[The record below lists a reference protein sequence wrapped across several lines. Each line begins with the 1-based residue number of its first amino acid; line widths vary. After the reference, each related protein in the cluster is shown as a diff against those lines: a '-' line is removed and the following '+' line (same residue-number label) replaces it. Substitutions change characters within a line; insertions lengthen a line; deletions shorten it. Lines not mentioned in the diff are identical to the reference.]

1 MPEPTTTDNK
11 ERDSEEEDT
20 LSAVDNDPSGELPP
34 DDLAPG
40 EQREMSE
47 QSGMF
52 VLRPESAT
60 AVKGKD
66 VSFVAKVDS
75 KAMLRK
81 PSMKWLKGKWCDLGS
96 KAGKHLAFKE
106 TYDRNTKIYTYEMSI
121 IKVVDADA
129 GNYRC
134 EVTSKDKV
142 DSCFFD
148 ITVEGRPRL

>member
-1 MPEPTTTDNK
+1 NK

-20 LSAVDNDPSGELPP
+20 LSAVADNDPSG
-34 DDLAPG
+34 DLAPG

-106 TYDRNTKIYTYEMSI
+106 TYDRNTKSLSPMKMRHH
-121 IKVVDADA
+121 KVVGGSALTRPGTTA
-129 GNYRC
+129 G
-134 EVTSKDKV
+134 
-142 DSCFFD
+142 
-148 ITVEGRPRL
+148 EGSLQG